1 MLSIIIVAQKH
12 TDNMFDIALR
22 HERHRGHGEDVD
34 RRSHRGLAAHTLTHR
49 GREVQKAEGREK
61 IDWQRNGAFTAF
73 GFAYL
78 GIIQCGWGKIVG
90 LQ

>member
-1 MLSIIIVAQKH
+1 M
-12 TDNMFDIALR
+12 
-22 HERHRGHGEDVD
+22 
-34 RRSHRGLAAHTLTHR
+34 
-49 GREVQKAEGREK
+49 QKAEGREK